1 MVGAAAVDELTGQ
14 RFEIRARAV
23 VNAGG
28 VWADRVRGLA
38 ASGPDRLVPSKGVH
52 LVFAPG
58 TVRTKVGLIIPSGA
72 NDGRYV
78 FVIPWEDRV
87 YAGTTD
93 TSTRVTWRTPTQ
105 PAPTGTTSCRRWP
118 ITSPA

>member
-1 MVGAAAVDELTGQ
+1 AVENEARAVELLGGARVTGAAAVDELTGQ

-38 ASGPDRLVPSKGVH
+38 APGPDRLIPSKGVH

-58 TVRTKVGLIIPSGA
+58 TVRTKAGLIVPSA
-72 NDGRYV
+72 ADDGRFV
-78 FVIPWEDRV
+78 FVVPWGDRA

-93 TSTRVTWRTPTQ
+93 ALYSGDLDGPDVD
-105 PAPTGTTSCRRWP
+105 C
-118 ITSPA
+118 